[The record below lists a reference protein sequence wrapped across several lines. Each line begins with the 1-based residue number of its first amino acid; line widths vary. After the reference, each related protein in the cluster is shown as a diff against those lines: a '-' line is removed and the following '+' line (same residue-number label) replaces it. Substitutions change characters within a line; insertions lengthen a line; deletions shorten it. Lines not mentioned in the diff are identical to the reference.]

1 MIKFDLLLK
10 RMWTVLAV
18 LFCTVVSAQAA
29 AITYQ
34 LTTHV
39 DGRTITATANLNA
52 GDDLNDKMPQ
62 TLWRA
67 YTTYKY
73 YSDAAL
79 TQEITEAPADGG
91 TVYVDYEF
99 NPPFILSEEG
109 KDPVYHYLRTY
120 NSTTPTSVPNNY
132 LVIYDQEAENEWGT
146 YKQTINSWRSVNG
159 ATPRAGSNYPIAKKG
174 HDQWAFYG
182 DGYDFQVRLN
192 DSSIANNYLIWRST
206 SRNDT
211 PTGLGAKPEVG
222 WQLYVNTAEN
232 MYLTGTMAMGPYNA
246 TNYLAGLEDV
256 NSFIW
261 TDKLTTSEQYF
272 DEHNQLVSA
281 KTGSNMDSTYKN
293 DLWWWAFFATPTN
306 LPANYKDIWHVTY
319 KIQKADGT
327 WYDDILIQKDRNNLT
342 PTWPVAGFEPV
353 EGYEYDYF
361 YTDATFTEKFQ
372 GAMPNDCNTTL
383 YIKET
388 APVVPV
394 IYYVT
399 YKIQQADGTWYEDI
413 VKEKDPNNLTPAFPT
428 EYTQKEGYTYDY
440 FYADATFEEK
450 LEEGYTMPAD
460 ENTVLF
466 IKETAPVYTVTYKIL
481 QADGNWYEDIVKE
494 KDPNNLTPA
503 FPSEEYSMKDGCEY
517 DYFYQDETFQE
528 KFEGDMPAN
537 ENTVLYIKEK
547 VIEYVSEPWKTLV
560 IPFGIENLASFFGE
574 DFEGVPAVDVLEF
587 QNIEDGVITRVGD
600 EDFYRCKLIF
610 NPVYFIEAYK
620 PYLIRLNRA
629 YKSARDEMYAAEK
642 GERDCEVTIVND
654 PANAGISVY
663 MEGTLE
669 DNGYSMD
676 ASDGLHF
683 YFGYDDRANAYNFY
697 RVSAQIPRNRCWF
710 YVVDERPAGAKLNV
724 TFDMDAITGI
734 GQVVSAK
741 AADGRIYNINGQQV
755 QGTFQKGIYIVNGKK
770 VIVK

>member
-1 MIKFDLLLK
+1 MMKHKLLPK
-10 RMWTVLAV
+10 KVWM
-18 LFCTVVSAQAA
+18 LFAFLLCSVVSVNAA
-29 AITYQ
+29 SITYQ
-34 LTTHV
+34 LKTHV
-39 DGRTITATANLNA
+39 DGRTITGTANVNPGAALEDN
-52 GDDLNDKMPQ
+52 MPQ
-62 TLWRA
+62 ALWRA

-79 TQEITEAPADGG
+79 TQEITEAPAGG

-99 NPPFILSEEG
+99 DPPFYLSEEG
-109 KDPVYHYLRTY
+109 QEPIYHYLRTY
-120 NSTTPTSVPNNY
+120 NSTSQTATPNNY

-146 YKQTINSWRSVNG
+146 YKKTIMTWKSVSG
-159 ATPRAGSNYPIAKKG
+159 ATPRAGRNYPIAKAG

-182 DGYDFQVRLN
+182 DGYAFQIRLN

-206 SRNDT
+206 SRAET
-211 PTGLGAKPEVG
+211 PMGLGAKPEVG

-232 MYLTGTMAMGPYNA
+232 RYLTGTMAMGPYNA

-256 NSFIW
+256 NSYVW

-281 KTGSNMDSTYKN
+281 KTGHNIDSSYKN
-293 DLWWWAFFATPTN
+293 ALWWYAFFATPTTD
-306 LPANYKDIWHVTY
+306 PANSNDIWHVTY
-319 KIQKADGT
+319 KIQKADET
-327 WYDDILIQKDRNNLT
+327 WYDDIVVQKRANNLT
-342 PTWPVAGFEPV
+342 PKWPVAGFTPV
-353 EGYEYDYF
+353 DGYEYDYF
-361 YTDATFTEKFQ
+361 YTDATFTEKLE

-383 YIKET
+383 YIKES
-388 APVVPV
+388 VPEPD
-394 IYYVT
+394 IYNVT

-413 VKEKDPNNLTPAFPT
+413 VK
-428 EYTQKEGYTYDY
+428 
-440 FYADATFEEK
+440 
-450 LEEGYTMPAD
+450 
-460 ENTVLF
+460 V
-466 IKETAPVYTVTYKIL
+466 
-481 QADGNWYEDIVKE
+481 

-517 DYFYQDETFQE
+517 DYFYQDATFQE

-560 IPFGIENLASFFGE
+560 IPFGIEDLASFFGL
-574 DFEGVPAVDVLEF
+574 DYEGVPAVDVLEF
-587 QNIEDGVITRVGD
+587 QGIEDGVVTHTNGD
-600 EDFYRCKLIF
+600 DLYRCKLIF

-642 GERDCEVTIVND
+642 GERDCEVTTVAD
-654 PANAGISVY
+654 PANAGISVS
-663 MEGTLE
+663 MKGTLE
-669 DNGYSMD
+669 PNGTFMD

-683 YFGYDDRANAYNFY
+683 YFGYDDRADAYNFY
-697 RVSAQIPRNRCWF
+697 RVSATIPKNRCWF
-710 YVVDERPAGAKLNV
+710 YVEDNRPEAGAKRLTV

-741 AADGRIYNINGQQV
+741 ATDGRIYNINGQQV
-755 QGTFQKGIYIVNGKK
+755 QGTLQKGIYIVNGKK

>member
-1 MIKFDLLLK
+1 MVKINSLLK
-10 RMWTVLAV
+10 KMWMVLAI
-18 LFCTVVSAQAA
+18 LLCSVVSAQAA
-29 AITYQ
+29 NITYS

-79 TQEITEAPADGG
+79 TQEITEAPAGG

-99 NPPFILSEEG
+99 DPPFYLSEEG
-109 KDPVYHYLRTY
+109 QEPIYHYLRTY
-120 NSTTPTSVPNNY
+120 NSTSQTATPNNY

-146 YKQTINSWRSVNG
+146 YKKTIMTWKSVSG
-159 ATPRAGSNYPIAKKG
+159 ATPRAGRNYPIAKAG

-182 DGYDFQVRLN
+182 DGYAFQIRLN

-206 SRNDT
+206 SRDET
-211 PTGLGAKPEVG
+211 PMGLGAKPEVG

-232 MYLTGTMAMGPYNA
+232 RYLTGTMAMGPYNA

-256 NSFIW
+256 NSYVW

-281 KTGSNMDSTYKN
+281 KTGHNIDSSYKN
-293 DLWWWAFFATPTN
+293 ALWWYAFFATPTTDR
-306 LPANYKDIWHVTY
+306 ANSNDIWHVTY
-319 KIQKADGT
+319 KILKADGTT
-327 WYDDILIQKDRNNLT
+327 WYDDIVLQKRANDLT
-342 PTWPVAGFEPV
+342 PTWPVAGFTPV
-353 EGYEYDYF
+353 EDYEYDYF

-383 YIKET
+383 YIRES
-388 APVVPV
+388 VPEPD

-413 VKEKDPNNLTPAFPT
+413 VKEKDPNNLTPAFP
-428 EYTQKEGYTYDY
+428 
-440 FYADATFEEK
+440 
-450 LEEGYTMPAD
+450 L
-460 ENTVLF
+460 
-466 IKETAPVYTVTYKIL
+466 
-481 QADGNWYEDIVKE
+481 
-494 KDPNNLTPA
+494 
-503 FPSEEYSMKDGCEY
+503 EEYSMKDGCEY

-528 KFEGDMPAN
+528 MFEGDMPAN

-560 IPFGIENLASFFGE
+560 IPFGIESLASFFGE

-587 QNIEDGVITRVGD
+587 QGIEDGVVTHTNGD
-600 EDFYRCKLIF
+600 DLYRCKLIF